1 MKLAG
6 GWYSAARRG
15 VGAALPFPYD
25 PVSRAI
31 SSAKLTA
38 GAETGAGA
46 GARPRGRGRGAAT
59 GAAAATGSGV
69 IAWTI
74 GFFFVKYSPS

>member
-6 GWYSAARRG
+6 GWYSAARRS
-15 VGAALPFPYD
+15 VGAGGAAEEPED
-25 PVSRAI
+25 PVNKAM

-38 GAETGAGA
+38 GAEAAFGCLPRRAGAASARGGAG
-46 GARPRGRGRGAAT
+46 
-59 GAAAATGSGV
+59 GSGV
-69 IAWTI
+69 IACTI